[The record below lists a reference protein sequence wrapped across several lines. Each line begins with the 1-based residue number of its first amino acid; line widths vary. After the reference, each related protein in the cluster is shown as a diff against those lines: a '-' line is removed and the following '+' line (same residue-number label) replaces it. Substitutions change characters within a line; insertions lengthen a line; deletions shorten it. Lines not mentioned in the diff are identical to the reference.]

1 MKKNISVVMPVYN
14 AENTIAE
21 CIKSVLRS
29 LQDSDELIIPLIYVR
44 IMLIAIITLFTY
56 INQIKEPFLQD

>member
-29 LQDSDELIIPLIYVR
+29 LQDSDELIIVDDGSADAVYV
-44 IMLIAIITLFTY
+44 ADVGQ
-56 INQIKEPFLQD
+56 NQIWSCA